1 MKEWAKMYFSDEF
14 LFALSMWQKGW
25 KEDQEQRNLLAEDL
39 LQTTQNLDKKFKSV
53 TTPCYRKRFLHQGE
67 LVDIVLK
74 DQKFEGVV
82 SWTLDQEYAE
92 RFKYLYKENAVS
104 GAIFEH
110 TPTES
115 EVVVNICELW
125 KDPDFIAAAIDFK
138 NRYPEDAKPLFHFK
152 NRQSEVILTSPLKA
166 SEIIALTGAS
176 SPFDDLCD
184 QAGIPDDSSRD
195 DLFSKLVESGNCPG
209 ELKYTSRESAQ
220 RIIDNVIRKVHDKIT
235 AFKNN
240 S

>member
-1 MKEWAKMYFSDEF
+1 MDFSDEF
-14 LFALSMWQKGW
+14 FFALSKWQKGW
-25 KEDQEQRNLLAEDL
+25 KEDQEQRNLLAKDL
-39 LQTTQNLDKKFKSV
+39 LNTTQHLDKKFKSV

-74 DQKFEGVV
+74 DQKNEGVV
-82 SWTLDQEYAE
+82 SWTLDKEYAE
-92 RFKYLYKENAVS
+92 IFKDLYKENAVS

-125 KDPDFIAAAIDFK
+125 KSSDFVKAAEDFQK
-138 NRYPEDAKPLFHFK
+138 KYPEDAKPLFHF
-152 NRQSEVILTSPLKA
+152 RDSQSEVILTSPLKA

-195 DLFSKLVESGNCPG
+195 DLFSQLVESGNSPG
-209 ELKYTSRESAQ
+209 ELKYTSKESAQ
-220 RIIDNVIRKVHDKIT
+220 RIIDNVIRKVHDKIRD
-235 AFKNN
+235 FKQKSSN
-240 S
+240 

>member
-1 MKEWAKMYFSDEF
+1 MGFSDEF
-14 LFALSMWQKGW
+14 LFALSKWQKGW
-25 KEDQEQRNLLAEDL
+25 KEDQDQRNLLAKDL
-39 LQTTQNLDKKFKSV
+39 LNTTQHLDKKFKKV

-74 DQKFEGVV
+74 DQKNEGVV
-82 SWTLDQEYAE
+82 SWTLDKEYAE
-92 RFKYLYKENAVS
+92 IFKDLYKVNAVS

-115 EVVVNICELW
+115 EIVVNICELW
-125 KDPDFIAAAIDFK
+125 KSSDFVEAATDFQK
-138 NRYPEDAKPLFHFK
+138 RYPEDAKPLFHFK
-152 NRQSEVILTSPLKA
+152 DRQSEVILTSPLKA

-195 DLFSKLVESGNCPG
+195 DLFSNLVESGHSPG
-209 ELKYTSRESAQ
+209 ELKYTSKESAQ
-220 RIIDNVIRKVHDKIT
+220 RIIDNVIRKVHDKIKD
-235 AFKNN
+235 FKQK